1 MRALYTA
8 ATGMRAF
15 QSKIDNIANNLANAN
30 TTGFKK
36 VREGFEDL
44 VYQRMAGNGG
54 ETGASA
60 GNAMQLGSGARLAAL
75 TRDFSNGDT
84 IVTNNATDLLIDGD
98 GFFVVETPAGEQ
110 LYTRDGHFRADADG
124 NLVDERGYRLS
135 PGLTLPVGGTLVVGS
150 DGTVSADVT
159 SESGSERISLGT
171 LELARFSNPSGL
183 EAAGGNLFRATTSSG
198 EPNIGAPGE
207 EGNGAI
213 LQGALE
219 GSNVDVAEELVAMIT
234 AQRSFEL
241 SSKVIAK
248 SDEMMQ
254 AAVNLVR

>member
-44 VYQRMAGNGG
+44 VYQRMNAGGG
-54 ETGASA
+54 EQGASA

-84 IVTNNATDLLIDGD
+84 VVTNNATDLLIDGD
-98 GFFVVETPAGEQ
+98 GFFVVESPGGEQ

-135 PGLTLPVGGTLVVGS
+135 PGITIPVGGTLVVGS

-159 SESGSERISLGT
+159 SETGTERVSLGT

-198 EPNIGAPGE
+198 EAAIGTPGE
-207 EGNGAI
+207 EGNGGI

-234 AQRSFEL
+234 AQRSYEL
-241 SSKVIAK
+241 SSKVITKA
-248 SDEMMQ
+248 DEMMQ